1 MPIFIKIF
9 TETNIFLDKAA
20 KWVMLV
26 YEMCYTNKSAL
37 RKAWHGK
44 TFNDQCKTFNK
55 NSVKYQC
62 TPNTEVPYY
71 AEKMLFQET

>member
-1 MPIFIKIF
+1 
-9 TETNIFLDKAA
+9 
-20 KWVMLV
+20 
-26 YEMCYTNKSAL
+26 MCYTNKSAL